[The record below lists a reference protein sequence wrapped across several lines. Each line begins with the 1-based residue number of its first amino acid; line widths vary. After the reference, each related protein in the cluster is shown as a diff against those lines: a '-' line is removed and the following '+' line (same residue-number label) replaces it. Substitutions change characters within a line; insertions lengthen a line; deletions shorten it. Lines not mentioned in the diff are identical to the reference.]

1 MEIFR
6 LFGSIFVDNE
16 EANKSIAKTEE
27 KAEGLT
33 SKLAKGI
40 GTAAKW
46 GAGIAGAATA
56 VVGGMLA
63 AANKTAEYADEIDK
77 LSERTGINIEELQR
91 WKYAA
96 GQSGADIN
104 VLEVGVKKLSDTM
117 DAAIKGNKAASE
129 AFSALGVSLKNADGS
144 ARSVEAVFQDVMA
157 ALADMEQGAQR
168 NAIGNDLLGK
178 SYTEML
184 PLLNAGSQGME
195 ELKNRADELG
205 IVMSEEAV
213 KANVQFGDTLADVK
227 DGFAAIFRELSTAF
241 LPILQ
246 KVLDW
251 IVKHMPHIEKTF
263 SVVFGTIGK
272 VVGTV
277 VDIIGGVLNA
287 IEKVIGAA
295 QRAWDWLKKVFGGD
309 GRRTVAPPPVA
320 STPDVPAM
328 ASGGDV
334 LRSGWAL
341 VGERGPELAWLPA
354 GAQVRPLDAGPIT
367 INQTVSVTGPVDPQT
382 LRQLDEVLDRRN
394 TDLVT
399 RLRLARP
406 GVLP

>member
-63 AANKTAEYADEIDK
+63 AANKTAEYADKIDK

-104 VLEVGVKKLSDTM
+104 VLETGIKKLSDTM
-117 DAAIKGNKAASE
+117 DAALKGNKAASE
-129 AFSALGVSLKNADGS
+129 AFDALGISLQNADGS
-144 ARSVEAVFQDVMA
+144 ARSTEAVFQDVMA

-168 NAIGNDLLGK
+168 NALGNDVLGK
-178 SYTEML
+178 SYTELL
-184 PLLNAGSQGME
+184 PLLNAGSAGME

-227 DGFAAIFRELSTAF
+227 DGFGAIFRELTTAF

-251 IVKHMPHIEKTF
+251 IVEHMPQIEKTF

-287 IEKVIGAA
+287 IDKVIGAA
-295 QRAWDWLKKVFGGD
+295 QRAWDWLKKVFGG
-309 GRRTVAPPPVA
+309 GGKATYTPAPTP
-320 STPDVPAM
+320 TPDMPAL
-328 ASGGDV
+328 ASGGDI

-341 VGERGPELAWLPA
+341 VGERGPELAWLPT
-354 GAQVRPLDAGPIT
+354 GAQVRPLGTDSVT
-367 INQTVSVTGPVDPQT
+367 INQTINVTGPVDSQT

>member
-46 GAGIAGAATA
+46 GAGIGAAASA

-63 AANKTAEYADEIDK
+63 AANKTAEYADMIDK
-77 LSERTGINIEELQR
+77 LSERTGISREELQR

-96 GQSGADIN
+96 DQSGADIA
-104 VLEVGVKKLSDTM
+104 VLETGIKKLSDTM
-117 DAAIKGNKAASE
+117 DAALKGNQAASE
-129 AFSALGVSLKNADGS
+129 AFAALGVSLKNADGS
-144 ARSVEAVFQDVMA
+144 ARSVEAVFQDVMT

-184 PLLNAGSQGME
+184 PLLNAGAQGMD

-205 IVMSEEAV
+205 IVMSEDAI

-227 DGFAAIFRELSTAF
+227 EGFASVFRELTTAF
-241 LPILQ
+241 LPVLQ

-251 IVKHMPHIEKTF
+251 IIKHMPEIKSVMGGAFKFLGEVIG
-263 SVVFGTIGK
+263 SVV
-272 VVGTV
+272 TV
-277 VDIIGGVLNA
+277 IEGVLNA
-287 IEKVIGAA
+287 IDAVINAA
-295 QRAWDWLKKVFGGD
+295 KTAWDWLKKVFGG
-309 GRRTVAPPPVA
+309 GGKATYTPAPT
-320 STPDVPAM
+320 STPDMPAL
-328 ASGGDV
+328 ASGGDI

-341 VGERGPELAWLPA
+341 VGERGPELVWLPA
-354 GAQVRPLDAGPIT
+354 GAQVRPLGSDAVT
-367 INQTVSVTGPVDPQT
+367 INQTINVTGPIDSGTMRELDST
-382 LRQLDEVLDRRN
+382 LQRRN
-394 TDLVT
+394 DELV
-399 RLRLARP
+399 RKLRLANP
-406 GVLP
+406 GVVW

>member
-1 MEIFR
+1 MEIFK
-6 LFGSIFVDNE
+6 LFGSIFVDNA
-16 EANKSIAKTEE
+16 EANASIAKTEE
-27 KAEGLT
+27 KAEGLH
-33 SKLAKGI
+33 SKLAKGV
-40 GTAAKW
+40 GTAIKW
-46 GAGIAGAATA
+46 GAGIAAGASAA
-56 VVGGMLA
+56 VGGLMALV
-63 AANKTAEYADEIDK
+63 NKTGQYADEIDK

-104 VLEVGVKKLSDTM
+104 VLETGIKKLSDTM
-117 DAAIKGNKAASE
+117 DAAINGNKAASE

-144 ARSVEAVFQDVMA
+144 ARSVEAVFQDVMT

-168 NAIGNDLLGK
+168 NALGNDVLGK
-178 SYTEML
+178 SYTELL
-184 PLLNAGSQGME
+184 PLLNAGSAGME

-227 DGFAAIFRELSTAF
+227 DGFGAIFRELTTAF

-251 IVKHMPHIEKTF
+251 IVKHMPQIEKTF

-287 IEKVIGAA
+287 IDKVIGAA
-295 QRAWDWLKKVFGGD
+295 QRAWDWLKKVFGG
-309 GRRTVAPPPVA
+309 GEKTASPLPVVPA
-320 STPDVPAM
+320 TDVPAM
-328 ASGGDV
+328 AGGGDV

-341 VGERGPELAWLPA
+341 VGEQGPELAWLPT
-354 GAQVRPLDAGPIT
+354 GAQVRPLGTDSVT
-367 INQTVSVTGPVDPQT
+367 INQTINVTGPVDSQT

-394 TDLVT
+394 ADLVT